1 MEMGDQVPPHP
12 NIVEFM
18 GVIEHPCS
26 GLLLVY
32 EFIDGMNLEDY
43 L

>member
-1 MEMGDQVPPHP
+1 MGNQVPPHP

-18 GVIEHPCS
+18 GVVDHPCG
-26 GLLLVY
+26 GLLPLY